1 MSEGEYISVTSIGII
16 LGILDVKH
24 TVAVELT
31 SLVTTLTPVN
41 SRTMKY
47 NNNNNHELYN
57 NHFIAVRLIIDLLL
71 ILMTV

>member
-47 NNNNNHELYN
+47 NNNNNHEL
-57 NHFIAVRLIIDLLL
+57 
-71 ILMTV
+71 